1 MPNPQEIRQRKFTPA
16 DAAAAR
22 YRFLVL
28 GLLSV
33 ALGAAAIALP
43 LATAYPVAVGLG
55 LILMAIG
62 AADVFHA
69 FMLRANQGFLLSWL
83 SATLFFFVGLLL
95 AVSPALEPMSMPYLL
110 GLMFLLGGGLR
121 AGKGLNIAPVSGWQW
136 VVASGVLG
144 MAFGAWILWQWRTVT
159 LTDVSILAG
168 ISMVMDGFSRVTLF
182 AAGQRAARD
191 RT

>member
-1 MPNPQEIRQRKFTPA
+1 MPNPQEIRQREFTPA

-33 ALGAAAIALP
+33 ALGAAAVVLP
-43 LATAYPVAVGLG
+43 LATAYPVAIGLG
-55 LILMAIG
+55 LILMTIG
-62 AADVFHA
+62 VADVFHA
-69 FMLRANQGFLLSWL
+69 FMLRASQGFLLSWL
-83 SATLFFFVGLLL
+83 SAILFFFVGLVL
-95 AVSPALEPMSMPYLL
+95 AVSPAMEPMSVPYLL

-121 AGKGLNIAPVSGWQW
+121 AGKGLNIAPVSGWRW

-144 MAFGAWILWQWRTVT
+144 MAFGAWILFQWRTVT
-159 LTDVSILAG
+159 LVDISVLAG
-168 ISMVMDGFSRVTLF
+168 ISMVVDGFSRMTLF
-182 AAGQRAARD
+182 AAGRRAARN